1 VRVISLIGPQIGAQI
16 ESAVPGTDV
25 VAVPGDRP
33 LGGDVAGDVLLA
45 MPRSPALGGLPP
57 AIPWV
62 HVFGTGVDGV
72 PDEVF
77 EGRVVTCSRGAGAI
91 PISEFVLATM
101 LAFEKDLPGVWKS
114 EPPEHW
120 GFTQL
125 GGLHGRRLAVIGLG
139 GIGAAVCQ
147 LGLAFGMQVRG
158 LRRTAAPTELVG
170 VEVVSDPVK
179 LVDGAHHV
187 VIAAPATPRTFHLV
201 DTALLAAMPE
211 GVHLVNIARGALV
224 DQDAL
229 RAALDTGH
237 VARASLDTCD
247 PEPLPAGHWLYTHP
261 RVRLSPHISWSSPA
275 MAERIIE
282 LFLDNLRARAG
293 GRPLADLAGV
303 VDPVE
308 RY

>member
-1 VRVISLIGPQIGAQI
+1 MRVISLIGPQLAAQI
-16 ESAVPGTDV
+16 DAAVAGVEV
-25 VAVPGDRP
+25 VALPGDRP
-33 LGGDVAGDVLLA
+33 VDPDTVADVLVA
-45 MPRSPALGGLPP
+45 MPRSPGLAGLP
-57 AIPWV
+57 AGIPWV
-62 HVFGTGVDGV
+62 HIFGTGVDGV
-72 PDEVF
+72 PDDVF
-77 EGRVVTCSRGAGAI
+77 EGRVVTCSRGAGAV

-101 LAFEKDLPGVWKS
+101 LAFEKDLPGVWRS

-120 GFTQL
+120 GYTQL
-125 GGLHGRRLAVIGLG
+125 GGLDGRRLAVLGLG
-139 GIGAAVCQ
+139 GIGAAVAR
-147 LGLAFGMQVRG
+147 LGLAFGMEVRG
-158 LRRTAAPTELVG
+158 LRRTGAPAGLPG
-170 VEVVSDPVK
+170 VEVVRDPVE

-187 VIAAPATPRTFHLV
+187 VVAAPATPRTFHLV
-201 DTALLAAMPE
+201 DAKLLAAMPE

-282 LFLDNLRARAG
+282 LFVDNLRARAAG
-293 GRPLADLAGV
+293 QPLAGI

>member
-1 VRVISLIGPQIGAQI
+1 MRVISLVGPQIGAQI
-16 ESAVPGTDV
+16 DAAVPGTEV
-25 VAVPGDRP
+25 VAVPGDRA
-33 LGGDVAGDVLLA
+33 LSADVEGDVLLA
-45 MPRSPALGGLPP
+45 MPRSPALVGLPP
-57 AIPWV
+57 TIPWV

-91 PISEFVLATM
+91 PIAEFVLATM
-101 LAFEKDLPGVWKS
+101 LAFEKDLPSVWRS
-114 EPPEHW
+114 APPEHW
-120 GFTQL
+120 GFAQL

-139 GIGAAVCQ
+139 GIGAAVAQ
-147 LGLAFGMQVRG
+147 LGLAFGMHVRG
-158 LRRTAAPTELVG
+158 LRRTARPTDLSG
-170 VEVVSDPVK
+170 LEVVSDPVK

-187 VIAAPATPRTFHLV
+187 VIAAPSTPKTFHLV
-201 DTALLAAMPE
+201 NTALFAAMPE

-229 RAALDTGH
+229 RTALDKGH

-282 LFLDNLRARAG
+282 LFLDNLRDRAG
-293 GRPLADLAGV
+293 GRALAELPGVIDPL
-303 VDPVE
+303 E